1 MLLQF
6 VSALARYCC
15 VGLPCDD
22 GGGGGDDGGG
32 DESGGDDSGSGGCCC
47 TCLCLPLSST
57 AV

>member
-1 MLLQF
+1 MLLLQF
-6 VSALARYCC
+6 VSVPARYCC

-32 DESGGDDSGSGGCCC
+32 SGGGGCCC
-47 TCLCLPLSST
+47 CSSCLPLPGI

>member
-1 MLLQF
+1 MLLLQF

-22 GGGGGDDGGG
+22 GGGGGDDG
-32 DESGGDDSGSGGCCC
+32 SGSDGGGGCCC
-47 TCLCLPLSST
+47 SSCLPLPGI